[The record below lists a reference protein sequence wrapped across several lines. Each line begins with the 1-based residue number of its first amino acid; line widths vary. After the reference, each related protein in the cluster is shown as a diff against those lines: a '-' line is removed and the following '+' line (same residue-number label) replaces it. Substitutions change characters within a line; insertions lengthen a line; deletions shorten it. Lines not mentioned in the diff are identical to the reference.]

1 MTPLDASLTTALMA
15 VLVVALGFLVMATG
29 PLGVGPVDLIK
40 AAVGSG
46 SPQAE
51 LALSLRMPR
60 LLAALSCGAALAGA
74 GAAFQ
79 ILFRNPLASPDLLGV
94 TSGAGLG
101 AATAL
106 LLGASAWMVQS
117 AAFAGGLAT
126 GALALV
132 CAGLAG
138 GGGAG
143 ASGGADGRL
152 ALILCGIVAG
162 ALATA
167 GLGLVVIAA
176 EPYSQLPSITYWLLG
191 SFTRADVGEA
201 LSALG
206 PMVVGAGTLLWLGFR
221 LDALSLGQ
229 EQARSLGLPAGAL
242 RLIALAAA
250 TLMTSAAVAVAGVVG
265 WIGLLAPHAARR
277 LVGEQAS
284 RLIPASMAIG
294 ALGALAI
301 DRLATAFGPAELPVG
316 LLAALV
322 GAPAFLALFIAT
334 ARRA

>member
-1 MTPLDASLTTALMA
+1 VKRAGASRTTAL
-15 VLVVALGFLVMATG
+15 LVALIVALGFLVMATG
-29 PLGVGPVDLIK
+29 PLGVTPAALLK
-40 AAVGSG
+40 AVAGSG
-46 SPQAE
+46 SSQAE
-51 LALSLRMPR
+51 LALSLRVPR
-60 LLAALSCGAALAGA
+60 LLAALACGAALAGA

-106 LLGASAWMVQS
+106 LLGAGALIVQS

-132 CAGLAG
+132 CAGLASD
-138 GGGAG
+138 GAR
-143 ASGGADGRL
+143 SNDGRL
-152 ALILCGIVAG
+152 SLILCGIVAG

-191 SFTRADVGEA
+191 SFTRADLGEA
-201 LSALG
+201 LSALV
-206 PMVVGAGTLLWLGFR
+206 PMTAGALVLLWLGFR
-221 LDALSLGQ
+221 LDVLSLGQ
-229 EQARSLGLPAGAL
+229 EQARSLGLPAGPL
-242 RLIALAAA
+242 RVIALAAA
-250 TLMTSAAVAVAGVVG
+250 ALMTSAAVAVAGVVG

-284 RLIPASMAIG
+284 QLIPASMAIG
-294 ALGALAI
+294 ALAALAI